1 MIRLVPPKFRQDYE
15 LALNEPLRFRS
26 IWRILTQASWLM
38 IYFGRL
44 GEARWAGLA
53 RFLFLLMSRRRG
65 IEMKYSSRIGGGV
78 VLGHAYG
85 ITVNSKVV
93 IEGNCLLFKGSTLGD
108 IRTGKR
114 KGVPKLRRFVVVGLN
129 ATICGGVTIGNDVFI
144 ARVLSS
150 TLMCQTILLWLAIQV
165 LSMPNMVRCVD
176 ISRILSDAH
185 TSCP

>member
-1 MIRLVPPKFRQDYE
+1 MISLIPPKFRQDYE
-15 LALNEPLRFRS
+15 VAFREPLRLGGV
-26 IWRILTQASWLM
+26 WRILTQASWLM

-44 GEARWAGLA
+44 GEARWAGIA
-53 RFLFLLMSRRRG
+53 RFLFLLMARRRG

-144 ARVLSS
+144 APGAFVNFDVPDHSVVVGNPGVVH
-150 TLMCQTILLWLAIQV
+150 AKYGA
-165 LSMPNMVRCVD
+165 VRGYFKD
-176 ISRILSDAH
+176 FE
-185 TSCP
+185 

>member
-144 ARVLSS
+144 APGAFVNFDVPDHSVVVGNPGVVH
-150 TLMCQTILLWLAIQV
+150 AKYGA
-165 LSMPNMVRCVD
+165 VRGYFKD
-176 ISRILSDAH
+176 FE
-185 TSCP
+185 